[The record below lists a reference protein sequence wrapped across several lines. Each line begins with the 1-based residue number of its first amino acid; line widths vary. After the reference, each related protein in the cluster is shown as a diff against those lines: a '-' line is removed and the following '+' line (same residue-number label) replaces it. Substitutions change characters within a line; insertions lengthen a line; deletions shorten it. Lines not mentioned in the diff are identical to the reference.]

1 MKTLIGRKDK
11 ADFPELLLT
20 NINVKINTGAYT
32 SSIHCNDFQ
41 ELEEDG
47 ETYVEFCLLNPTN
60 PKHSGQRIKTKH
72 FEKKVIKNAQGELE
86 ESLILKTIVVIFG
99 QEHLIDLALRTPTDS
114 KYPVS
119 LGRKFLSN
127 RFMVDTS
134 ERDLSFKRK
143 QNYRSR
149 KRY

>member
-11 ADFPELLLT
+11 VDFPELSISNL
-20 NINVKINTGAYT
+20 NVKIDTGTYT
-32 SSIHCNDFQ
+32 SSIQCHDFQ
-41 ELEEDG
+41 EIVEEG
-47 ETYVEFCLLNPTN
+47 ESYLEFCLLNPSHS
-60 PKHSGQRIKTKH
+60 KHNGKKIKTKH
-72 FEKKVIKNAQGELE
+72 YEKKSVKNALGETE
-86 ESLILKTIVVIFG
+86 ESLILKTIIVIFG
-99 QEHLIDLALRTPTDS
+99 QEHLIHFALRPITDS
-114 KYPVS
+114 KYPVL

-127 RFMVDTS
+127 QFMVDTS